1 MYGILAIIPEL
12 LASEPQGLQTNVVGL
27 PLWVWLLALIVVI
40 ILLFLL
46 LRPAPSGE
54 KPAVEEVPP
63 PPVEKPAPAPAP
75 TPAPFTDEVDSLDDL
90 TIIEGIGPKISGVL
104 REAGINTFQ
113 RLADSTPEQLA
124 QILRAAGIQLFD
136 ASSWP
141 EQASL
146 VTMAKWTELK
156 ALQDKLVAGRKE

>member
-1 MYGILAIIPEL
+1 MYGILAIIPGL
-12 LASEPQGLQTNVVGL
+12 LAPEPQGLQTNVVGL

-40 ILLFLL
+40 ILLILL
-46 LRPAPSGE
+46 LRPAPSAEKAAVEEIAPPPAE
-54 KPAVEEVPP
+54 KPAL
-63 PPVEKPAPAPAP
+63 

-156 ALQDKLVAGRKE
+156 ALQEKLVAGRKE

>member
-1 MYGILAIIPEL
+1 MNGIMAIVPGL
-12 LASEPQGLQTNVVGL
+12 LAPEPQGLQTNVVGL

-40 ILLFLL
+40 ILLILL
-46 LRPAPSGE
+46 LRPAPSAE
-54 KPAVEEVPP
+54 KPVVEEVPP
-63 PPVEKPAPAPAP
+63 PPVEKPAS
-75 TPAPFTDEVDSLDDL
+75 TPPLAPFTDEVDSLDDL

-146 VTMAKWTELK
+146 VTTAKWTELK
-156 ALQDKLVAGRKE
+156 ALQEKLVAGRKE